1 MALRMTIIIAR
12 GKNCNCKNGRSPVG
26 AGLRRGAGRHSSRA
40 RCAPA
45 SMAADY
51 HDVFKGVEDQTRFSH
66 VNGRP
71 FRLGNGL
78 CFAAPPCRRR
88 AETLSA
94 PMASCHC
101 TAFLSPKSAPA
112 SSSARRA
119 PQAKKQPQETL
130 RLSAFYALIR
140 KRGSRTG
147 RIRESRTPRERS
159 APPCRC
165 PPAPPD
171 RWRPPCPCRRPHS
184 RRRHSCRRGSPRR
197 RA

>member
-1 MALRMTIIIAR
+1 MGAPLWAR
-12 GKNCNCKNGRSPVG
+12 VCVAEQDGTAVG
-26 AGLRRGAGRHSSRA
+26 QGVPS
-40 RCAPA
+40 A

-51 HDVFKGVEDQTRFSH
+51 HDVFKGVEDRPRYPLAAMAAVPAWERAVLCRAALPPS
-66 VNGRP
+66 GRNP
-71 FRLGNGL
+71 
-78 CFAAPPCRRR
+78 
-88 AETLSA
+88 LSA

-101 TAFLSPKSAPA
+101 TAFLSSQSAPA
-112 SSSARRA
+112 SGAARRE

-130 RLSAFYALIR
+130 RLPAFHALIR

-147 RIRESRTPRERS
+147 RIQESRAPRERS

-184 RRRHSCRRGSPRR
+184 RRRHSCRRGSPHR